1 MEMNALEMFSYSSCR
16 GKSKLVMRLSKIIHL
31 LDEAIVR
38 FCEMVF
44 CPGCTCGSEL
54 PTEGSDRLEKTTQ
67 KLIRKNQQGKFSR
80 NATK

>member
-1 MEMNALEMFSYSSCR
+1 
-16 GKSKLVMRLSKIIHL
+16 
-31 LDEAIVR
+31 
-38 FCEMVF
+38 MVF